1 MVTTEYIIYVIIS
14 LWVFLAILT
23 MVTMFDGVDDD

>member
-1 MVTTEYIIYVIIS
+1 MVTHEYIIYVIIS